1 MYLGN
6 AKFLFKNKK
15 VTKQLEYHQSKTYV
29 SPKFK

>member
-1 MYLGN
+1 MYLDS

-15 VTKQLEYHQSKTYV
+15 VTKQFECHQSKTYV